1 MRRIAIIKIVDSVSA
16 LKIFVHTPA
25 GHVIDPRNGCTS
37 PRLSMLHFLA
47 SSSTVGGALMT
58 TGYKEDL
65 VADIPRGTSLDVI
78 GKPQSRQDPME
89 AIFAI
94 RKGEHTLFQ

>member
-37 PRLSMLHFLA
+37 PRLLMLHFLA
-47 SSSTVGGALMT
+47 SSSTVGG
-58 TGYKEDL
+58 
-65 VADIPRGTSLDVI
+65 
-78 GKPQSRQDPME
+78 
-89 AIFAI
+89 
-94 RKGEHTLFQ
+94 H

>member
-1 MRRIAIIKIVDSVSA
+1 
-16 LKIFVHTPA
+16 
-25 GHVIDPRNGCTS
+25 
-37 PRLSMLHFLA
+37 
-47 SSSTVGGALMT
+47 MT